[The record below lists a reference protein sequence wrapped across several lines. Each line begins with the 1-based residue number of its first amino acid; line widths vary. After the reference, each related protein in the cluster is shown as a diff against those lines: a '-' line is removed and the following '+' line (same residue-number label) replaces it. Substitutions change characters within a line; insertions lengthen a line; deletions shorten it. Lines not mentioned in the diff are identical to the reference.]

1 MQISASSISAASDSF
16 TPTIANAAVA
26 DREGPPGM
34 AWVPGGEF
42 SMGASTA
49 RYCSSSQPDFM
60 SDAHPIHRVRVDGFW
75 MDRTAVTN
83 EQFARFVE
91 ATSYVTVAERPLDA
105 HDVPRIV
112 EAALPPGSTVF
123 ARPAQEVNL
132 DDFHQWW
139 RYVPGAD
146 WKHPEGPQSNLKG
159 REKFPVIQVAYADAM
174 AYAHW
179 VGKRLPTEAEWEFA
193 ARGGLTGQPYAWG
206 AILRPNGKWM
216 ANIWQGRFPRKDA
229 GEDGFAGIAP
239 VAKYPANGYGLY
251 DMTGNVWQWC
261 SDWYRA
267 DYYRKLVDVDRVVRN
282 PQGPSDSFD
291 PEEPDVAKRVQ
302 RGGSFLCSDQYCAR
316 YVVGSRGKGEPN
328 TASNHVGFR
337 CVTSMPAPGT

>member
-1 MQISASSISAASDSF
+1 
-16 TPTIANAAVA
+16 
-26 DREGPPGM
+26 M

-42 SMGASTA
+42 SMGARTV
-49 RYCSSSQPDFM
+49 RDHLPSQPDFT
-60 SDAHPIHRVRVDGFW
+60 SDARPIHRVRVDGFW
-75 MDRTAVTN
+75 IDRTAVTN

-91 ATSYVTVAERPLDA
+91 ATAYVTVAERSWDA
-105 HDVPRIV
+105 RDAPGVVQAGLR
-112 EAALPPGSTVF
+112 PGSTVF
-123 ARPAQEVNL
+123 AAPAQEVNL

-139 RYVPGAD
+139 RYVPGAN
-146 WKHPEGPQSNLKG
+146 WKHPEGPQSTLKG
-159 REKFPVIQVAYADAM
+159 REKFPVVQVAYADAT
-174 AYAHW
+174 AYAVW
-179 VGKRLPTEAEWEFA
+179 AGKRLPTEAEWEFA

-206 AILRPNGKWM
+206 AMLKPNGKWM
-216 ANIWQGRFPRKDA
+216 ANIWQGRFPTRDT

-267 DYYRKLVDVDRVVRN
+267 DYYRQLGHLDRTARN
-282 PQGPSDSFD
+282 PRGPSDSFD
-291 PEEPDVAKRVQ
+291 PDEPDVAKRVQ

-316 YVVGSRGKGEPN
+316 YLVGSRGKGEPN

-337 CVTSMPAPGT
+337 CVSSVPAPGS